1 MSARVAL
8 RAATRA
14 DHERV
19 DALYSR
25 FDLTRAADY
34 RRFLAAQAAAHIPVE
49 EALDHAGAST
59 VLPDWERRRRAELL
73 RRDLDET
80 GAEPSVAMLAPNF
93 FGLPALLGGLYVIEG
108 SRLGGALLKRG
119 LPAGTSAR
127 FLDAP
132 AEPGAWR
139 RLIATIDTSIGAPD
153 EIAAATSAAQAV
165 FRLFEAAGHDVWER
179 TDLG

>member
-1 MSARVAL
+1 
-8 RAATRA
+8 
-14 DHERV
+14 V

-25 FDLTRAADY
+25 FNLTRAADY
-34 RRFLAAQAAAHIPVE
+34 RLFLAAQAAAHIPVE
-49 EALDHAGAST
+49 EALDRAGAAT
-59 VLPDWERRRRAELL
+59 VLPDWEHRCRAELL

-80 GAEPSVAMLAPNF
+80 GTARTPVMPAPNF
-93 FGLPALLGGLYVIEG
+93 SGLPALLGGLYVIEG
-108 SRLGGALLKRG
+108 SRLGGALLKRA
-119 LPAGTSAR
+119 LPPGTPAR

-139 RLIATIDTSIGAPD
+139 RLIATIDTSIVAPD

-165 FRLFEAAGHDVWER
+165 FKLFEAAGLDVWER

>member
-1 MSARVAL
+1 MNARAAL

-34 RRFLAAQAAAHIPVE
+34 RLFLAAQAAAHIPVE
-49 EALDHAGAST
+49 EALDRAGAGA
-59 VLPDWERRRRAELL
+59 VLPDWEQRRRAELL

-80 GAEPSVAMLAPNF
+80 GAEAALAMPAPNF
-93 FGLPALLGGLYVIEG
+93 SGFPALLGGLYVIEG

-119 LPAGTSAR
+119 LPAGTPAR

-132 AEPGAWR
+132 ADPGAWR

-165 FRLFEAAGHDVWER
+165 FRLFEAAGRDVWR
-179 TDLG
+179 RADLG